1 MVLWWPRVHLQVCC
15 SHLKCQRWKINK
27 NWKKSFILTVHSAEK
42 VLFLTTSY
50 KLLSVV
56 LSVAVKQPLDSQWQ
70 TAEAST
76 AICQLSFLF
85 IIPDLN
91 VSVFP
96 LQFHLDRLRLQVF
109 ALPFFFLKRNR
120 INVLMPWFDFGVEIT
135 PPLLLFLCSQCGNWT
150 TGPSQTGPSFVDTK
164 RVRGVKASGHLSLRF
179 YCPFSWWTK
188 NYYIIYMFL
197 SSKYQFFEAKNMAG
211 SDLTEHSLKTVIT
224 SSAFYSG
231 DLGWRFTDN
240 QWTDR

>member
-1 MVLWWPRVHLQVCC
+1 MFLCFLSSSIWTGSGSRCL
-15 SHLKCQRWKINK
+15 
-27 NWKKSFILTVHSAEK
+27 
-42 VLFLTTSY
+42 LFL
-50 KLLSVV
+50 
-56 LSVAVKQPLDSQWQ
+56 
-70 TAEAST
+70 
-76 AICQLSFLF
+76 FF
-85 IIPDLN
+85 
-91 VSVFP
+91 F
-96 LQFHLDRLRLQVF
+96 FF
-109 ALPFFFLKRNR
+109 FFFFLYGQKL
-120 INVLMPWFDFGVEIT
+120 NVLLPCFFFGGGVA
-135 PPLLLFLCSQCGNWT
+135 PPLLLFLRRWCGNWT